1 MFMKLISKLLFIF
14 LFFLVI
20 FFSIANSET
29 VKLGLWPFENEIV
42 IPLFFFTLVSL
53 ILGIFIGLF
62 IAMLSKNKKNN
73 H

>member
-1 MFMKLISKLLFIF
+1 MKVIYKVIFIF

-20 FFSIANSET
+20 SFSIANSEI
-29 VKLGLWPFENEIV
+29 VKLVIWPFENKII

-53 ILGIFIGLF
+53 TLGIFIGLF

>member
-1 MFMKLISKLLFIF
+1 MFMKVIYKVIFIF

-20 FFSIANSET
+20 SFSIANSET
-29 VKLGLWPFENEIV
+29 VKLGIWPFENKII

-53 ILGIFIGLF
+53 TLGIFIGLF